1 MDGSL
6 LRHVRHSNEG
16 GALMARK
23 SPWQQ
28 FSDNFSS
35 VYGTFQDFARDRES
49 AAIMAEE
56 PEELQSGIGP
66 GPRSQYQ
73 MQYGGKI
80 YNEPLSP
87 EKLRGLRNQRLID
100 SMIKYGDTEGAMQLQ
115 QTQAGIDATLA
126 QTEATRQQN
135 ELFAK
140 TFQDQVAAYG
150 LQNQQTK
157 ANIGL
162 TNANKERILA
172 TYPVEKRKMIAEALG
187 LEWNNKYDKET
198 FQFRVDEQEAAT
210 STAQADAEIKQ
221 MEEDEMR
228 LTSSSRVASDIAAN
242 EASQSTSGLTT
253 KSNQVKMGQLDQ
265 QIAVNDMMA
274 KFRNR
279 AAKAP
284 NMGGFRNN
292 EEAKEWMV
300 SEMRKINLDL
310 ADEMEANYGANEL
323 AQVTQESTLFTEKAL
338 SAFQRGGIELLS
350 TTIDELNG
358 LNGTKI
364 VYEDTKQGRIATLY
378 EVDEKGTLLR
388 PIASGDPTDL
398 EGGSFLM
405 SLRQTLDP
413 ARAMEISKEH
423 FDNLKAQADLE
434 YTEAQKEYTEAATK
448 KIDKETGEIGKPGT
462 LDEKQYFVAR
472 LQADPNDK
480 VALYGLLGMDMT
492 REEIDDM
499 VEMEAVRLEDERV
512 QASQGGPDRDKDGLS
527 AKSKDNKS
535 TEKTSKTDT
544 SNSYANALKEAQANV
559 GALSAGSPQRTE
571 AEARLAELTTVEG
584 LTALIERL
592 TNEIDVSLD
601 KPGATTPQKTK
612 LRNQKTK
619 FRDELIAELEKL
631 SKGLGG

>member
-1 MDGSL
+1 
-6 LRHVRHSNEG
+6 
-16 GALMARK
+16 MARK

-28 FSDNFSS
+28 FSDNFAS

-66 GPRSQYQ
+66 GPQSQYQ

-100 SMIKYGDTEGAMQLQ
+100 SMIKYGDTEGAMKLQ

-126 QTEATRQQN
+126 STEATRQQN

-140 TFQDQVAAYG
+140 TFQDRVASFG
-150 LQNQQTK
+150 LSNQQTE

-172 TYPVEKRKMIAEALG
+172 TYPVEKRKMVAEALQ

-198 FQFRVDEQEAAT
+198 FQFRVDEQEATT
-210 STAQADAEIKQ
+210 SSAKSQSEIDKITEQ
-221 MEEDEMR
+221 EKR
-228 LTSSSRVASDIAAN
+228 LTSGSRVAADIAAN
-242 EASQSTSGLTT
+242 KASQSTSGLTT
-253 KSNQVKMGQLDQ
+253 KSNQVEMGQLDQ

-284 NMGGFRNN
+284 TMGGFKDNKA
-292 EEAKEWMV
+292 AKAWMV
-300 SEMRKINLDL
+300 NEMSKINIDL
-310 ADEMEANYGANEL
+310 AQEMEANYGANEL

-338 SAFQRGGIELLS
+338 SSFQQGGIDALAK
-350 TTIDELNG
+350 TIDELNG
-358 LNGTKI
+358 LNGTEI

-378 EVDEKGTLLR
+378 EKDEEGNLLR
-388 PIASGDPTDL
+388 PIASGDPTNL

-423 FDNLKAQADLE
+423 FDNLKAQADLQ

-448 KIDKETGEIGKPGT
+448 KIDKETGEIGKPGA

-472 LQADPNDK
+472 LQADSNDK

-499 VEMEAVRLEDERV
+499 VEMEAVRKEDERV
-512 QASQGGPDRDKDGLS
+512 QASQGGPDRDKDGLGAGKTKETKTTNVAGTQGVTETQIDLSASENDQEKQKAKAGSEIKFRVDKIQSTLNADIIPLTLDRNLS
-527 AKSKDNKS
+527 AKDKAEQELRDTARKWLKKNKNYFLSNPKELAAFEANPEQWVQDNI
-535 TEKTSKTDT
+535 T
-544 SNSYANALKEAQANV
+544 
-559 GALSAGSPQRTE
+559 
-571 AEARLAELTTVEG
+571 
-584 LTALIERL
+584 
-592 TNEIDVSLD
+592 
-601 KPGATTPQKTK
+601 
-612 LRNQKTK
+612 
-619 FRDELIAELEKL
+619 
-631 SKGLGG
+631 SKGLGGK

>member
-1 MDGSL
+1 
-6 LRHVRHSNEG
+6 
-16 GALMARK
+16 MARK

-28 FSDNFSS
+28 FSDNFAS

-66 GPRSQYQ
+66 GPQSQYQ

-100 SMIKYGDTEGAMQLQ
+100 SMIKYGDTEGAMKLQ

-126 QTEATRQQN
+126 GTEATRQQN

-140 TFQDQVAAYG
+140 TFQDRVASFG
-150 LQNQQTK
+150 LANKQTE
-157 ANIGL
+157 ATIGL

-172 TYPVEKRKMIAEALG
+172 TYPVEKRKMVAEALQ
-187 LEWNNKYDKET
+187 LEWNNKYDEET
-198 FQFRVDEQEAAT
+198 FQFRVDEQEATT
-210 STAQADAEIKQ
+210 SSAQSQSEIDKITEQ
-221 MEEDEMR
+221 EKR
-228 LTSSSRVASDIAAN
+228 LTSGSRVAADIAAN
-242 EASQSTSGLTT
+242 QASESTSGLTT
-253 KSNQVKMGQLDQ
+253 KSNQVEMGQLDQ

-284 NMGGFRNN
+284 TMGGFQDNKA
-292 EEAKEWMV
+292 AKAWMV
-300 SEMRKINLDL
+300 NEMSKINIDL
-310 ADEMEANYGANEL
+310 AQEMEANYGANEL

-338 SAFQRGGIELLS
+338 SSFQQGGIDALAK
-350 TTIDELNG
+350 TIDELNG
-358 LNGTKI
+358 LNGTEI

-378 EVDEKGTLLR
+378 EKDEEGNLLR

-423 FDNLKAQADLE
+423 FDNLKTQADLE

-448 KIDKETGEIGKPGT
+448 KIDKETGEIGKPGA

-499 VEMEAVRLEDERV
+499 VEMEAVRKEDERV
-512 QASQGGPDRDKDGLS
+512 QASQGGPDRDKDGLGAGKTKETKTDNVAGTQGVTETQIDTSASENDQEKQKAKAGSEIKFRVDKVQSTLNADIIPLTLDRNLS
-527 AKSKDNKS
+527 AKDKAEQELRDTARKWLKKNKNYFLSNPKELAAFEANPEQWVQDNI
-535 TEKTSKTDT
+535 T
-544 SNSYANALKEAQANV
+544 
-559 GALSAGSPQRTE
+559 
-571 AEARLAELTTVEG
+571 
-584 LTALIERL
+584 
-592 TNEIDVSLD
+592 
-601 KPGATTPQKTK
+601 
-612 LRNQKTK
+612 
-619 FRDELIAELEKL
+619 
-631 SKGLGG
+631 SKGLGGK

>member
-1 MDGSL
+1 
-6 LRHVRHSNEG
+6 
-16 GALMARK
+16 MARK

-28 FSDNFSS
+28 FSDNFAS

-66 GPRSQYQ
+66 GPQSQYQ

-100 SMIKYGDTEGAMQLQ
+100 SMIKYGDTEGAMKLQ

-126 QTEATRQQN
+126 STEATRQQN

-140 TFQDQVAAYG
+140 TFQDRVASFG
-150 LQNQQTK
+150 LSNQQTE

-172 TYPVEKRKMIAEALG
+172 TYPVEKRKMVAEALQ

-198 FQFRVDEQEAAT
+198 FQFRVDEQEATT
-210 STAQADAEIKQ
+210 SSAKSQSEIDKITEQ
-221 MEEDEMR
+221 EKR
-228 LTSSSRVASDIAAN
+228 LTSGSRVAADIAAN
-242 EASQSTSGLTT
+242 QASESTSGLTT
-253 KSNQVKMGQLDQ
+253 KSNQVEMGQLDQ

-284 NMGGFRNN
+284 TMGGFKDNKA
-292 EEAKEWMV
+292 AKAWMV
-300 SEMRKINLDL
+300 NEMSKINIDL
-310 ADEMEANYGANEL
+310 AQEMEANYGANEL

-338 SAFQRGGIELLS
+338 SSFQQGGIDALAK
-350 TTIDELNG
+350 TIDELNG
-358 LNGTKI
+358 LNGTEI

-378 EVDEKGTLLR
+378 EKDEEGNLLR
-388 PIASGDPTDL
+388 PIASGDPTNL

-423 FDNLKAQADLE
+423 FDNLKAQADLQ

-448 KIDKETGEIGKPGT
+448 KIDKETGEIGKPGA

-472 LQADPNDK
+472 LQADSNDK

-499 VEMEAVRLEDERV
+499 VEMEAVRKEDERV
-512 QASQGGPDRDKDGLS
+512 QASQGGPDRDKDGLGAGKTKETKTTNVAGTQGVTETQIDLSASENDQEKQKAKAGSEIKFRVDKIQSTLNADIIPLTLDRNLS
-527 AKSKDNKS
+527 AKDKAEQELRDTARKWLKKNKNYFLSNPKELAAFEANPEQWVQDNI
-535 TEKTSKTDT
+535 T
-544 SNSYANALKEAQANV
+544 
-559 GALSAGSPQRTE
+559 
-571 AEARLAELTTVEG
+571 
-584 LTALIERL
+584 
-592 TNEIDVSLD
+592 
-601 KPGATTPQKTK
+601 
-612 LRNQKTK
+612 
-619 FRDELIAELEKL
+619 
-631 SKGLGG
+631 SKGLGGK

>member
-1 MDGSL
+1 
-6 LRHVRHSNEG
+6 
-16 GALMARK
+16 MARK

-28 FSDNFSS
+28 FSDNFAS

-66 GPRSQYQ
+66 GPQSQYQ

-100 SMIKYGDTEGAMQLQ
+100 SMIKYGDTEGAMKLQ

-126 QTEATRQQN
+126 GTEATRQQN

-140 TFQDQVAAYG
+140 TFQDRVASFG
-150 LQNQQTK
+150 LANQQTE
-157 ANIGL
+157 ATIGL

-172 TYPVEKRKMIAEALG
+172 TYPVEKRKMVAEALQ
-187 LEWNNKYDKET
+187 LEWNNKYDEET
-198 FQFRVDEQEAAT
+198 FQFRVDEQEATT
-210 STAQADAEIKQ
+210 SSAQSKSEIDKITEQ
-221 MEEDEMR
+221 EKR
-228 LTSSSRVASDIAAN
+228 LTSGSRVAADIAAN

-253 KSNQVKMGQLDQ
+253 KSNQVEMGQLDQ
-265 QIAVNDMMA
+265 QIAVNDMME
-274 KFRNR
+274 KFRVR

-284 NMGGFRNN
+284 TMGGFQDNKA
-292 EEAKEWMV
+292 AKAWMV
-300 SEMRKINLDL
+300 NEMSKINIDL
-310 ADEMEANYGANEL
+310 AQEMEANYGANEL

-338 SAFQRGGIELLS
+338 SSFQQGGIDALS
-350 TTIDELNG
+350 RTIDELNG
-358 LNGTKI
+358 LNGTEI

-378 EVDEKGTLLR
+378 EKDEEGNLLR

-423 FDNLKAQADLE
+423 FDNLKTQADLE

-448 KIDKETGEIGKPGT
+448 KIDKETGEIGKPGA

-499 VEMEAVRLEDERV
+499 VEMEAVRKEDERV
-512 QASQGGPDRDKDGLS
+512 QASQGGPDRDKDGLGAGKTKETKTENVAGTQGVTETQIDTSASENDQEKQKAKAGSEIKFRVDKVQSTLNADIIPLTLDRNLS
-527 AKSKDNKS
+527 AKDKAEQELRDTARKWLKKNKNYFLSNPKELAAFEANPEQWVQDNI
-535 TEKTSKTDT
+535 T
-544 SNSYANALKEAQANV
+544 
-559 GALSAGSPQRTE
+559 
-571 AEARLAELTTVEG
+571 
-584 LTALIERL
+584 
-592 TNEIDVSLD
+592 
-601 KPGATTPQKTK
+601 
-612 LRNQKTK
+612 
-619 FRDELIAELEKL
+619 
-631 SKGLGG
+631 SKGLGGK

>member
-1 MDGSL
+1 
-6 LRHVRHSNEG
+6 
-16 GALMARK
+16 MARK

-28 FSDNFSS
+28 FSDNFAS

-66 GPRSQYQ
+66 GPQSQYQ

-100 SMIKYGDTEGAMQLQ
+100 SMIKYGDTEGAMKLQ

-126 QTEATRQQN
+126 STEATRQQN

-140 TFQDQVAAYG
+140 TFQDRVASFG
-150 LQNQQTK
+150 LSNQQTE

-172 TYPVEKRKMIAEALG
+172 TYPVEKRKMVAEALG
-187 LEWNNKYDKET
+187 LEWNNKYDEET
-198 FQFRVDEQEAAT
+198 FQFRVDEQGAIT
-210 STAQADAEIKQ
+210 SSAKAQSEIDKITEQ
-221 MEEDEMR
+221 EKR
-228 LTSSSRVASDIAAN
+228 LTSGSRVAADIAAN

-253 KSNQVKMGQLDQ
+253 KSNQVEMGQLEQ

-284 NMGGFRNN
+284 TMGGFKDNKA
-292 EEAKEWMV
+292 AKAWMV
-300 SEMRKINLDL
+300 NEMSKINIDL
-310 ADEMEANYGANEL
+310 AQEMEANYGANEL

-338 SAFQRGGIELLS
+338 SSFQQGGIDALAK
-350 TTIDELNG
+350 TIDDLNG
-358 LNGTKI
+358 LNGTEI

-378 EVDEKGTLLR
+378 EKDEEGNLLR
-388 PIASGDPTDL
+388 PIASGDPSDL

-423 FDNLKAQADLE
+423 FDNLKTQADLE

-448 KIDKETGEIGKPGT
+448 KIDKETGEIGKPGA

-472 LQADPNDK
+472 LQTDPNDK

-499 VEMEAVRLEDERV
+499 VEMEAVRKEDERV
-512 QASQGGPDRDKDGLS
+512 QASQGGPDRDKDGLGAGKKKETQTTNVAGTQGVTETQIDSSASQNDQEAQKAKAGSEIKFRVDKVQSTLNTDIIPLTLDRNLS
-527 AKSKDNKS
+527 AKDKAEQELRDIARKWLKKNKNYFLSNPKELAAFEANPEQWVQDNI
-535 TEKTSKTDT
+535 T
-544 SNSYANALKEAQANV
+544 
-559 GALSAGSPQRTE
+559 
-571 AEARLAELTTVEG
+571 
-584 LTALIERL
+584 
-592 TNEIDVSLD
+592 
-601 KPGATTPQKTK
+601 
-612 LRNQKTK
+612 
-619 FRDELIAELEKL
+619 
-631 SKGLGG
+631 SKGLGGK